1 MAIIRLKINVRYE
14 QQEVITVNSALM
26 DLFRITRQI
35 DIFFV
40 QKKMWYLTGY
50 SRKEAFKYIVFD
62 EKGPTSVAIRDFE
75 KEYRKNFPSL
85 INGMWDGQKD
95 ELSCGIIYDKSKSG
109 HPDWVRL
116 ELNLKIDSNQLNVS
130 RLIDLVKY
138 LATSRDFPYIQ
149 VETNGYTLKGKQ
161 VFPDRLSVG
170 WMLYQ
175 PRIIDKSYLPMAE
188 DVLPVYQNNEQI
200 GTLIITK
207 KGIFD
212 GRDQDDIDKSNDV
225 EIQLV
230 NLGLLP
236 LITEV

>member
-1 MAIIRLKINVRYE
+1 MTIIRIKINVYYE
-14 QQEVITVNSALM
+14 QQEAITVNTALM
-26 DLFRITRQI
+26 DLFHITQQI
-35 DIFFV
+35 DIFFR
-40 QKKMWYLTGY
+40 QEKTWYLTGY
-50 SRKEAFKYIVFD
+50 SRKEALKHIVFD
-62 EKGPTSVAIRDFE
+62 KKGPTEKTVSYFE
-75 KEYRKNFPSL
+75 KSYKKDFPSL
-85 INGMWDGQKD
+85 IEDIWDGERD
-95 ELSCGIIYDKSKSG
+95 EIANGISYNKLSTRGIN
-109 HPDWVRL
+109 WVWL
-116 ELNLKIDSNQLNVS
+116 EFNLKIDSSQLNVS

-138 LATSRDFPYIQ
+138 LAASRDFPYIQ

-188 DVLPVYQNNEQI
+188 DVLPVHQNNEQV
-200 GTLIITK
+200 GTLIVTK

-212 GRDQDDIDKSNDV
+212 GRNQDDIDKSNDV

>member
-1 MAIIRLKINVRYE
+1 MAIVRIEINVRYE
-14 QQEVITVNSALM
+14 QQKTISANTALM
-26 DLFRITRQI
+26 DLFHITRQI
-35 DIFFV
+35 DIFFR
-40 QKKMWYLTGY
+40 KEKTWFLKGY
-50 SRKEAFKYIVFD
+50 SRKEALKHIVFD
-62 EKGPTSVAIRDFE
+62 EQGPTDEAVSYFE
-75 KEYRKNFPSL
+75 KSYKKYFPSL
-85 INGMWDGQKD
+85 IEGIWDGEKD
-95 ELSCGIIYDKSKSG
+95 ELSSSVSYNKLSTKG
-109 HPDWVRL
+109 PNWVRL
-116 ELNLKIDSNQLNVS
+116 ELNLKIDSSQLGIA
-130 RLIDLVKY
+130 RLIEFVEY

-149 VETNGYTLKGKQ
+149 VETNEYTLRNKQ

-175 PRIIDKSYLPMAE
+175 PRIIDKSYLPMVE

>member
-1 MAIIRLKINVRYE
+1 MAIIHIKFNIRYE
-14 QQEVITVNSALM
+14 QQENITPNIALI
-26 DLFRITRQI
+26 DLFHITQKI
-35 DIFFV
+35 DIFLG
-40 QKKMWYLTGY
+40 QKKSWFLKGY
-50 SRKEAFKYIVFD
+50 SRKDALKHIVFD
-62 EKGPTSVAIRDFE
+62 EQGPTEVAIKSFE
-75 KEYRKNFPSL
+75 KDYKKNFPAI
-85 INGMWDGQKD
+85 INGIWDGEKD
-95 ELSCGIIYDKSKSG
+95 ELDSGIDYFKSSTSR
-109 HPDWVRL
+109 PNWVWL
-116 ELNLKIDSNQLNVS
+116 VLNLAADTSQLSLS
-130 RLIDLVKY
+130 RLINLVKY

-149 VETNGYTLKGKQ
+149 VETNGYTLKGRQ

-175 PRIIDKSYLPMAE
+175 PRIIDKFYLPMAE

-212 GRDQDDIDKSNDV
+212 GRNQEDIDKSNDI

>member
-1 MAIIRLKINVRYE
+1 MAIIHIKFNVRYE
-14 QQEVITVNSALM
+14 QQENITPNIALI
-26 DLFRITRQI
+26 DLFHITRQI
-35 DIFFV
+35 DILLG
-40 QKKMWYLTGY
+40 QKRNWFLKGY
-50 SRKEAFKYIVFD
+50 SRKDALKHIVFD
-62 EKGPTSVAIRDFE
+62 EQGPTEVAIRSFE
-75 KEYRKNFPSL
+75 KDYRKNFPAL
-85 INGMWDGQKD
+85 ITGIWDGEKD
-95 ELSCGIIYDKSKSG
+95 ELDSGIDYFKSSTFR
-109 HPDWVRL
+109 PNWVWL
-116 ELNLKIDSNQLNVS
+116 VLNLTTDTSQLSLS

-149 VETNGYTLKGKQ
+149 VETNGYTLKSRQ

>member
-1 MAIIRLKINVRYE
+1 MTIVRVKINVRHQ
-14 QQEVITVNSALM
+14 QQEIITVRTALM
-26 DLFRITRQI
+26 DLFHITRQI
-35 DIFFV
+35 DIFFG
-40 QKKMWYLTGY
+40 QKKNWYLTGY
-50 SRKEAFKYIVFD
+50 SRKEALKNIVFD
-62 EKGPTSVAIRDFE
+62 ELGPTEVAIKDFE
-75 KEYRKNFPSL
+75 KEYKKDFPSL
-85 INGMWDGQKD
+85 ITGIWDGEKD
-95 ELSCGIIYDKSKSG
+95 ELSCGISYKKMSSVR
-109 HPDWVRL
+109 PNWVWL
-116 ELNLKIDSNQLNVS
+116 ILNLRIESTRLDTS
-130 RLIDLVKY
+130 RLIDFVKY
-138 LATSRDFPYIQ
+138 LATSRDLPYIQ
-149 VETNGYTLKGKQ
+149 VENNGYTVKGRQ

-188 DVLPVYQNNEQI
+188 DVLPVHQNNEQV

-212 GRDQDDIDKSNDV
+212 GESQDDIDKSNDV

>member
-1 MAIIRLKINVRYE
+1 MAIIRIEINVRYE
-14 QQEVITVNSALM
+14 QQETIIVNTALM
-26 DLFRITRQI
+26 DLFSITRQV
-35 DIFFV
+35 DIFFGR
-40 QKKMWYLTGY
+40 KKTWYLTGY
-50 SRKEAFKYIVFD
+50 SRKEALTHIVFD
-62 EKGPTSVAIRDFE
+62 EKGPTEKTVSYFE
-75 KEYRKNFPSL
+75 KSYKKDFPLL
-85 INGMWDGQKD
+85 IEDMWDGEED
-95 ELSCGIIYDKSKSG
+95 NLSSGISYSKQSIKR
-109 HPDWVRL
+109 PNWVKL
-116 ELNLKIDSNQLNVS
+116 ELNLKIDSSQFSIS
-130 RLIDLVKY
+130 RLIELVEY

-149 VETNGYTLKGKQ
+149 VETNEYTLRNKQ

>member
-1 MAIIRLKINVRYE
+1 MAIIRLEINVYYQ
-14 QQEVITVNSALM
+14 QQETITANTALM
-26 DLFRITRQI
+26 DLFNITRQI
-35 DIFFV
+35 DVFFDR
-40 QKKMWYLTGY
+40 KKTWYLTGY
-50 SRKEAFKYIVFD
+50 SRKEALKHIVFD
-62 EKGPTSVAIRDFE
+62 EQGPTEVAIKDFE
-75 KEYRKNFPSL
+75 KDYKKDFPAF
-85 INGMWDGQKD
+85 ITGIWDGEND
-95 ELSCGIIYDKSKSG
+95 ELSSGIDYSKMPSVR
-109 HPDWVRL
+109 PNWVWL
-116 ELNLKIDSNQLNVS
+116 QLNLNIDSHQLDVL
-130 RLIDLVKY
+130 RLINLVSY
-138 LATSRDFPYIQ
+138 LALSRNLPNIQ
-149 VETNGYTLKGKQ
+149 VESNEYTLKGKQ

-188 DVLPVYQNNEQI
+188 EVLPVHQNNEQV

-212 GRDQDDIDKSNDV
+212 GESQDDIDKSNDV

>member
-1 MAIIRLKINVRYE
+1 MTIIHLKINVRYE
-14 QQEVITVNSALM
+14 QQETITANTALI
-26 DLFRITRQI
+26 DLFHITRQI
-35 DIFFV
+35 DVFFNL
-40 QKKMWYLTGY
+40 KKTWYLTGY
-50 SRKEAFKYIVFD
+50 SRKEALKHIVFD
-62 EKGPTSVAIRDFE
+62 ELGPTAVAIKDFE
-75 KEYRKNFPSL
+75 KDYKKDFPAL
-85 INGMWDGQKD
+85 ITGIWDGEKD
-95 ELSCGIIYDKSKSG
+95 GLDNGIMYKKMRTATPNWVWLEINLSVDNY
-109 HPDWVRL
+109 
-116 ELNLKIDSNQLNVS
+116 QLDVI

-188 DVLPVYQNNEQI
+188 EVFPVYQHDQQI

-212 GRDQDDIDKSNDV
+212 GRNQDDIDKSNDV

>member
-14 QQEVITVNSALM
+14 QQEVITVDSVLM
-26 DLFRITRQI
+26 DLFRVTRQI
-35 DIFFV
+35 DIFFG
-40 QKKMWYLTGY
+40 QKKTWYLTGY
-50 SRKEAFKYIVFD
+50 SLKEALKHVVFD

-95 ELSCGIIYDKSKSG
+95 ELSCGIIYEKSKSG
-109 HPDWVRL
+109 HPNWVRL
-116 ELNLKIDSNQLNVS
+116 ELNLKIGSSQLNVF
-130 RLIDLVKY
+130 RLIDLVKH

-149 VETNGYTLKGKQ
+149 VETNGYTLKGRQ

-188 DVLPVYQNNEQI
+188 EVLPVYQHDQQI

-212 GRDQDDIDKSNDV
+212 GKNQDDIDKSNDV

>member
-14 QQEVITVNSALM
+14 QQEVITVDSVLM
-26 DLFRITRQI
+26 DLFRVTRQI
-35 DIFFV
+35 DIFFG
-40 QKKMWYLTGY
+40 QKKTWYLTGY
-50 SRKEAFKYIVFD
+50 SLKEALKHVVFD

-85 INGMWDGQKD
+85 INGMWDGQKN
-95 ELSCGIIYDKSKSG
+95 ELSCGIIYEKSKSG
-109 HPDWVRL
+109 HPNWVRL
-116 ELNLKIDSNQLNVS
+116 ELNLKIGSSQLNVF
-130 RLIDLVKY
+130 RLIDLVKH
-138 LATSRDFPYIQ
+138 LATSRHFPYIQ
-149 VETNGYTLKGKQ
+149 VETNGYTLKGRQ
-161 VFPDRLSVG
+161 VFPDRLSIG

-188 DVLPVYQNNEQI
+188 DVLPVHQNNEQI
-200 GTLIITK
+200 GTLIVTK

-212 GRDQDDIDKSNDV
+212 GRNQDDIDKSNDI

>member
-1 MAIIRLKINVRYE
+1 MSIIRLEINIYYE
-14 QQEVITVNSALM
+14 QHKTITVNTVLM
-26 DLFRITRQI
+26 DLFHITQQL
-35 DIFFV
+35 DIFFN
-40 QKKMWYLTGY
+40 QKKTWFLQGY
-50 SRKEAFKYIVFD
+50 SRKEALKHIVFD
-62 EKGPTSVAIRDFE
+62 EQGPTGAAIKSFE
-75 KEYRKNFPSL
+75 NSHKKNFPFL
-85 INGMWDGQKD
+85 NEGIWDGEED
-95 ELSCGIIYDKSKSG
+95 SIASGISYSKMLMDR
-109 HPDWVRL
+109 PNWVWLTLR
-116 ELNLKIDSNQLNVS
+116 LKIGCDQFNIS
-130 RLIDLVKY
+130 RLINLIKY
-138 LATSRDFPYIQ
+138 LVVSRDFPYIQ
-149 VETNGYTLKGKQ
+149 IETNGYTLWSKN

-188 DVLPVYQNNEQI
+188 DMLPVYQNNEQV

-212 GRDQDDIDKSNDV
+212 GKNQDDIDKSNDV

>member
-1 MAIIRLKINVRYE
+1 MAIIRIEINVRYE
-14 QQEVITVNSALM
+14 QQETIIVNTALM
-26 DLFRITRQI
+26 DLFRITRQV
-35 DIFFV
+35 DIFFGR
-40 QKKMWYLTGY
+40 KKTWYLTGY
-50 SRKEAFKYIVFD
+50 SRKEALKHIVFD
-62 EKGPTSVAIRDFE
+62 EKGPTEKTVSYFE
-75 KEYRKNFPSL
+75 KSYKKDFPLL
-85 INGMWDGQKD
+85 IEDMWDGEED
-95 ELSCGIIYDKSKSG
+95 NLSSGISYSKQSIKR
-109 HPDWVRL
+109 PNWVKL
-116 ELNLKIDSNQLNVS
+116 ELNLKIDSSQFSIS
-130 RLIDLVKY
+130 RLIELVEY

-149 VETNGYTLKGKQ
+149 VETNEYTLRNKQ

-212 GRDQDDIDKSNDV
+212 GRNQDDIDKSNDV

>member
-1 MAIIRLKINVRYE
+1 MAIIRLEINVYYQ
-14 QQEVITVNSALM
+14 QQETITANTALI
-26 DLFRITRQI
+26 DLFNITRQI
-35 DIFFV
+35 DIFFG
-40 QKKMWYLTGY
+40 QKKTWYLTGY
-50 SRKEAFKYIVFD
+50 SRKQALQHVVFD
-62 EKGPTSVAIRDFE
+62 EQGPTGVAIKSFE
-75 KEYRKNFPSL
+75 KDYKKNFPAL
-85 INGMWDGQKD
+85 ITGIWDGEKD
-95 ELSCGIIYDKSKSG
+95 ELSSGIDYSKMPSVR
-109 HPDWVRL
+109 PNWVWL
-116 ELNLKIDSNQLNVS
+116 QLNLNIDSHQLDVL
-130 RLIDLVKY
+130 RLINLVSY
-138 LATSRDFPYIQ
+138 LALSRNSSNIQ
-149 VETNGYTLKGKQ
+149 VESNEYTLKGKQ

-212 GRDQDDIDKSNDV
+212 GRNQDDIDKSNDV

>member
-1 MAIIRLKINVRYE
+1 MAIIRIEINVRYE
-14 QQEVITVNSALM
+14 QQETITVNTALM
-26 DLFRITRQI
+26 DLFRITRQA
-35 DIFFV
+35 DIFFGR
-40 QKKMWYLTGY
+40 KKTWYLTGY
-50 SRKEAFKYIVFD
+50 SRKEALKHIVFD
-62 EKGPTSVAIRDFE
+62 EQGPTEKMVSYFE
-75 KEYRKNFPSL
+75 KSYKKDFPLL
-85 INGMWDGQKD
+85 IEDMWDGEED
-95 ELSCGIIYDKSKSG
+95 NLSSGISYSKQSIKR
-109 HPDWVRL
+109 PNWVRL
-116 ELNLKIDSNQLNVS
+116 ELNLKIDSSQLDVS
-130 RLIDLVKY
+130 QLIELVKY
-138 LATSRDFPYIQ
+138 LVTSRDLPYIQ
-149 VETNGYTLKGKQ
+149 VETNEYTLRNKQ

-188 DVLPVYQNNEQI
+188 GVLPVYQNNEQT

-212 GRDQDDIDKSNDV
+212 GRNQDDIDKSNDV

>member
-1 MAIIRLKINVRYE
+1 MAIIRIEINVRYE
-14 QQEVITVNSALM
+14 QQETIIVNTALM
-26 DLFRITRQI
+26 DLFRITRQV
-35 DIFFV
+35 DIFFGR
-40 QKKMWYLTGY
+40 KKTWYLTGY
-50 SRKEAFKYIVFD
+50 SRKEALKHIVFD
-62 EKGPTSVAIRDFE
+62 EKGPTEKTVSYFE
-75 KEYRKNFPSL
+75 KSYKKDFPLL
-85 INGMWDGQKD
+85 IEDMWDGEED
-95 ELSCGIIYDKSKSG
+95 NLSSGISYSKQSIKR
-109 HPDWVRL
+109 PNWVKL
-116 ELNLKIDSNQLNVS
+116 ELNLKIDSSQFS
-130 RLIDLVKY
+130 IFRLIELVEY

-149 VETNGYTLKGKQ
+149 VETNEYTLRNKQ

-175 PRIIDKSYLPMAE
+175 PRIIDKSYLPIAE

>member
-1 MAIIRLKINVRYE
+1 M
-14 QQEVITVNSALM
+14 
-26 DLFRITRQI
+26 
-35 DIFFV
+35 
-40 QKKMWYLTGY
+40 
-50 SRKEAFKYIVFD
+50 
-62 EKGPTSVAIRDFE
+62 
-75 KEYRKNFPSL
+75 
-85 INGMWDGQKD
+85 
-95 ELSCGIIYDKSKSG
+95 
-109 HPDWVRL
+109 
-116 ELNLKIDSNQLNVS
+116 
-130 RLIDLVKY
+130 VKH

-149 VETNGYTLKGKQ
+149 VETNGYILKGKQ

-188 DVLPVYQNNEQI
+188 DVLPVHQNNEQI
-200 GTLIITK
+200 GTLIVTK

-212 GRDQDDIDKSNDV
+212 GRNQDDIDKSNDV

>member
-1 MAIIRLKINVRYE
+1 MAIINLEINARYE
-14 QQEVITVNSALM
+14 QQETITLNMVLM
-26 DLFRITRQI
+26 DLFYITRQI
-35 DIFFV
+35 DVFFG
-40 QKKMWYLTGY
+40 QKKAWYLTGY
-50 SRKEAFKYIVFD
+50 SRKQALQHIVFD
-62 EKGPTSVAIRDFE
+62 EQGPTEVAIRDFE
-75 KEYRKNFPSL
+75 KEYKKSFPFFNNA
-85 INGMWDGQKD
+85 IWDGEND
-95 ELSCGIIYDKSKSG
+95 ELSSSIDYYKSKPN
-109 HPDWVRL
+109 HPNKVWL
-116 ELNLKIDSNQLNVS
+116 ILNLRIDSTKLNIS

-138 LATSRDFPYIQ
+138 LAASRDFPYIQ

-175 PRIIDKSYLPMAE
+175 PCIIDKSYLPMAE

-212 GRDQDDIDKSNDV
+212 GRNQDDIDKSNDV

>member
-14 QQEVITVNSALM
+14 QKEVITVNSALM

-50 SRKEAFKYIVFD
+50 SRKEALKHIVFD
-62 EKGPTSVAIRDFE
+62 EKGPTSVAIKDFE
-75 KEYRKNFPSL
+75 KEYRGNFPSF

-130 RLIDLVKY
+130 RLINLVKY

-149 VETNGYTLKGKQ
+149 VETNGYTLKSRQ

>member
-1 MAIIRLKINVRYE
+1 MTIIRLKINVRYE
-14 QQEVITVNSALM
+14 QQEAITVNSALM

-35 DIFFV
+35 DIFFG

-50 SRKEAFKYIVFD
+50 SRKEALKHIVFD
-62 EKGPTSVAIRDFE
+62 EEGPTSVVIRDFE
-75 KEYRKNFPSL
+75 KEYSKNFPSL

-109 HPDWVRL
+109 HPDCVRL
-116 ELNLKIDSNQLNVS
+116 ELNLKIDSSQLNVS

-138 LATSRDFPYIQ
+138 LATSRDFSYIQ

-212 GRDQDDIDKSNDV
+212 GRNQDDIDKSNDV